1 MNGWRLGFGIWPRHL
16 IDYVKKLITVDH
28 SCTSV
33 ATQMAGLA
41 AITGPMDE
49 IEGFR
54 QSFQRRRDL
63 VVAGLNDIR
72 GVRCRLPGGAFY
84 AFPNIAGTGWTS
96 RDLARD
102 LLEKAHVALIFGD
115 SFGANGAGYMRL
127 SYAASDADLTEA
139 LKRMKAFVE
148 S

>member
-1 MNGWRLGFGIWPRHL
+1 M
-16 IDYVKKLITVDH
+16 VKKMITVDH

-54 QSFQRRRDL
+54 KSFERRRDI
-63 VVAGLNDIR
+63 VVEGLNAIP
-72 GVRCRLPGGAFY
+72 GVTCRKPGGAFY
-84 AFPNIAGTGWTS
+84 AFPNIKGTGRAS

-102 LLEKAHVALIFGD
+102 LLEKAHVALIHGD
-115 SFGANGAGYMRL
+115 SFGANGAGYLRL
-127 SYAASDADLTEA
+127 SYAASEADIREA
-139 LKRMKAFVE
+139 LKRMRAFL